1 MFCSLS
7 ILVSLLLGACLLGK
21 AVAYN
26 SDDEVLNYKEILQ
39 DVNYTDVSYAQ
50 SPSGES
56 VETLG
61 FLFETMDASVRV
73 SSPIN
78 EQSLWLENV
87 VNYRNIPGVFPDGMD
102 YFFDGLATLTKFE
115 FKDGKFTMFT
125 QNYHSRAFDDWEK
138 CVFFGTG
145 TGPTRP
151 TDETSREVCFKNPL
165 VMMLPINGKLWLT
178 IDTRSWGL
186 VDMNS
191 LDTLNGN
198 VAAPGMTLN
207 AHPACDRLMD
217 KCFVQYPCPTDKR
230 HILNGEVCIGEVR
243 EEAKGDHYILHV
255 DERSR
260 QSLDRKKLVQHS
272 HSPCVTPNYVVAK
285 LDEFEAISPKNNKS
299 GLLKFLHQGEV
310 NEWMVMDRRDNSSRI
325 LQSTHSFVNNHF
337 WNCYE
342 TADGINVQTVA
353 VTSDYLDMF
362 FKEKLVLNEVPD
374 WKKGF
379 MSTLEC
385 TVPFTGDEVTCSE
398 LTDAV
403 FDYPTF
409 NPYYKMNPSYQY
421 FYAVGP
427 RDVETSTFFDSLMKF
442 NGKTGE
448 IAAEWHRDNIFL
460 TEANFI
466 PRGDESG
473 AEDDGVLFTIAY
485 NSEENMSYAYLFDA
499 ATLDLVDSYCLE
511 TMVPFHAHGII
522 CKEGTCFSNP

>member
-1 MFCSLS
+1 MLCSLS

-178 IDTRSWGL
+178 IDTR
-186 VDMNS
+186 
-191 LDTLNGN
+191 
-198 VAAPGMTLN
+198 
-207 AHPACDRLMD
+207 
-217 KCFVQYPCPTDKR
+217 
-230 HILNGEVCIGEVR
+230 
-243 EEAKGDHYILHV
+243 
-255 DERSR
+255 
-260 QSLDRKKLVQHS
+260 
-272 HSPCVTPNYVVAK
+272 
-285 LDEFEAISPKNNKS
+285 
-299 GLLKFLHQGEV
+299 
-310 NEWMVMDRRDNSSRI
+310 
-325 LQSTHSFVNNHF
+325 
-337 WNCYE
+337 
-342 TADGINVQTVA
+342 
-353 VTSDYLDMF
+353 
-362 FKEKLVLNEVPD
+362 
-374 WKKGF
+374 
-379 MSTLEC
+379 
-385 TVPFTGDEVTCSE
+385 
-398 LTDAV
+398 
-403 FDYPTF
+403 
-409 NPYYKMNPSYQY
+409 
-421 FYAVGP
+421 
-427 RDVETSTFFDSLMKF
+427 
-442 NGKTGE
+442 
-448 IAAEWHRDNIFL
+448 
-460 TEANFI
+460 
-466 PRGDESG
+466 
-473 AEDDGVLFTIAY
+473 
-485 NSEENMSYAYLFDA
+485 
-499 ATLDLVDSYCLE
+499 
-511 TMVPFHAHGII
+511 
-522 CKEGTCFSNP
+522 